1 MTLEYLKKLSQLSVS
16 SLAGFLVSG
25 SSVSLMI
32 ALLNDMAQDGPSFLP
47 WLIAL
52 FLITPVMGVLIF
64 LEVGALLYEW
74 VTGNYLGWELLGA
87 GVLTGLGGGP
97 FLHQVLIIPS
107 QNELDLVQLLI
118 FLVLGGL
125 AGLAVF
131 GTHWLFSWGWD
142 ILDPPVQGEKLGGI
156 SDD

>member
-1 MTLEYLKKLSQLSVS
+1 MTPEYLKKLSQLSVS

-32 ALLNDMAQDGPSFLP
+32 ALLNDMAQDEPSFLP

-52 FLITPVMGVLIF
+52 FLITPVMGVLIT

-74 VTGNYLGWELLGA
+74 VTGNNL
-87 GVLTGLGGGP
+87 
-97 FLHQVLIIPS
+97 
-107 QNELDLVQLLI
+107 
-118 FLVLGGL
+118 
-125 AGLAVF
+125 
-131 GTHWLFSWGWD
+131 GWD